1 MRRSALFFSFLL
13 GAAACSSDPGSSSS
27 EFGENTSATEPPV
40 ASAVRPPYA
49 VPHEGEL
56 LWPGVGSR
64 LGAVPAAERH
74 AIELGGDESQLSV
87 TPCERLR
94 LCGAGL
100 ETPHIHR
107 P

>member
-1 MRRSALFFSFLL
+1 MRRSVLFFSFLL

-27 EFGENTSATEPPV
+27 EFADSSSATEPPV
-40 ASAVRPPYA
+40 ASTVRPPYS
-49 VPHEGEL
+49 VLHDGEFQRPDDGAR
-56 LWPGVGSR
+56 PGG
-64 LGAVPAAERH
+64 VPATERH
-74 AIELGGDESQLSV
+74 AIELGGDEAQISV

-107 P
+107 Q